1 MEPPRSISVDDRAG
15 EPAYRFGAGHGP
27 RPLASGIGEPARPG
41 SRPPRGTAIRIPAP
55 DLDR

>member
-15 EPAYRFGAGHGP
+15 ESAYRFGAWNGP
-27 RPLASGIGEPARPG
+27 QPQAFGIGAPARPG
-41 SRPPRGTAIRIPAP
+41 TASRIPAP

>member
-15 EPAYRFGAGHGP
+15 ESAYRSGAWHGP
-27 RPLASGIGEPARPG
+27 ESLASGIGEPARP
-41 SRPPRGTAIRIPAP
+41 RPPRGTAIRIPAP